1 MTMRGRCRTLRRYYL
16 RGYSRCYSLIRFA
29 ALSATLCV
37 GAALAATE
45 SPQTAAKVAKITN
58 VAGPKDKAGQD
69 FPATP
74 RAPAGPLSCF
84 ITCPSSCILRSTL
97 GQSGFNQQGLDA
109 REVLLGKRP
118 VLRWIAAPRNLYIPI
133 Q

>member
-29 ALSATLCV
+29 ALSAT
-37 GAALAATE
+37 
-45 SPQTAAKVAKITN
+45 
-58 VAGPKDKAGQD
+58 
-69 FPATP
+69 P
-74 RAPAGPLSCF
+74 RAPTGPLSCF
-84 ITCPSSCILRSTL
+84 ITCANSCILRSTL